1 MEVIMARALAEWT
14 TEEPRQSRCDGLH
27 REGVG
32 AGQQSI
38 GPGSYKAALPG
49 LEKEELW
56 LAGYGNT

>member
-1 MEVIMARALAEWT
+1 MARALAEWT
-14 TEEPRQSRCDGLH
+14 TEEPRQSLLDGLH
-27 REGVG
+27 REGVGVG